1 MQLFHRKLSPENIK
15 GNEKNIII
23 LHGLFGTSDNWFTI
37 GKKLAE
43 KNHIYLIDQRNH
55 GQSGW
60 DNEWNY
66 TLMSSDLNE
75 FINTHQLENVIVIGH
90 SMGGKTAMLFAGQ
103 FPEKLSQL
111 IIIDISPRYYPP
123 HHSNIIEALKSI
135 DLKTLISRQDA
146 EKQLENKG
154 LDIGTRQFL
163 LKNLYRKDDQN
174 FAWRM
179 NLEIISQKIEKIGEE
194 YPTNFRYEGST
205 IFIRGDKSNYINL
218 ENDTKIIQKYFPN
231 AEVIS
236 VKDAGHWVHA
246 EQPQALLKIF
256 DDFILC

>member
-1 MQLFHRKLSPENIK
+1 MQLFHRKLSPEIIK

-23 LHGLFGTSDNWFTI
+23 LHGLFGTADNWFTI

-60 DNEWNY
+60 SDEWNY
-66 TLMSSDLNE
+66 NNMSEDLNE
-75 FINTHQLENVIVIGH
+75 LIDTNRLQDVVVIGH

-111 IIIDISPRYYPP
+111 IVIDISPRYYPP

-135 DLKTLISRQDA
+135 DLKTLNTRQEA
-146 EKQLENKG
+146 EKLLENKG
-154 LDIGTRQFL
+154 LDVGTRQFL
-163 LKNLYRKDDQN
+163 LKNLYRKDDQS

-179 NLEIISQKIEKIGEE
+179 NLEVISQKIEKVGEE
-194 YPTNFRYEGST
+194 YPQNFSYEGST

-218 ENDTKIIQKYFPN
+218 EHDVSIIKNYFPN
-231 AEVIS
+231 AEILS

-256 DDFILC
+256 DEFIL